1 MQQTREQNVIS
12 AVVSAKTRAALKRR
26 AVAADRSIS
35 AELRRAVRQYLSDDD
50 PEHLDEEE
58 QG

>member
-1 MQQTREQNVIS
+1 
-12 AVVSAKTRAALKRR
+12 VVSAKRRAALKRR